1 MTQPAVPYAGVATRG
16 LALAIDAVVAQA
28 IVFGVGAVLA
38 LIGSLFGDVRLEDTG
53 KLLAA
58 VAWLALE
65 CTYFVVFWASAG
77 QTPGMRVMGV
87 RLTTYDGGYPS
98 IARSVVR
105 FVGLGLAIVPLF
117 LGFVPAL
124 VDARRR
130 ALQDFLAGTVVLYAD
145 RDLPTEREP
154 AAVGAPRDIHSSA

>member
-1 MTQPAVPYAGVATRG
+1 MTDPAVPYAGVATRG
-16 LALAIDAVVAQA
+16 LALAIDAMVAQA
-28 IVFGVGAVLA
+28 IVFGIGAVFA
-38 LIGSLFGDVRLEDTG
+38 LVGSLVGDVELDATG

-58 VAWLALE
+58 LAWLAVE
-65 CTYFVVFWASAG
+65 CTYFVLFWASAG

-98 IARSVVR
+98 VARSLVR
-105 FVGLGLAIVPLF
+105 VVGLGLAIVPLF

-145 RDLPTEREP
+145 RDLPAVREA
-154 AAVGAPRDIHSSA
+154 AAVRAPRDIHSSA